1 MRNDPPG
8 RNEGGP
14 RLDWLGNGDVGRIVL
29 VSSLVAY
36 LSVLSFL
43 FFAENNYRFLLSKE
57 KACLK
62 LITNPQAV
70 NSFDKNRFDRP
81 FANVCTKNNRM
92 ENEDNQRGEQT
103 ASRNKAHLATSR
115 RVNLVVPGPSFT
127 TKETRSC
134 MTTRLY
140 VASIVS

>member
-1 MRNDPPG
+1 M
-8 RNEGGP
+8 
-14 RLDWLGNGDVGRIVL
+14 DWLGNGDVGRIVL

-43 FFAENNYRFLLSKE
+43 FFAENNYRFLLSKV